1 MMRAMIAC
9 GVLWAAT
16 ASGQASPP
24 AAQNTAP
31 PFTGRIV
38 GVYNDVTGEPID
50 SVEVRDMMGGS
61 SALTTST
68 GTVALSFVA
77 DSGSLIRF
85 RKIGYRPLAMF
96 VSNQPGDAPLTVT
109 LEPAV
114 AELPRVVTVD
124 SAPRYI
130 SPGLRGFEERR
141 KRGQGSFIPESFIRQ
156 NDHRT
161 LGNLIMT
168 RIRGVTVV
176 QDVRV
181 GMRRADVIRTMRGG
195 CSVDVYLDGVP
206 MSMGKNVADL
216 KEFLPLTLAAIEYHS
231 TATLPPEFSRPG
243 GGCGGVLLLW
253 SRER

>member
-1 MMRAMIAC
+1 MMRAMAAC

-16 ASGQASPP
+16 ASGQTSPP
-24 AAQNTAP
+24 AAKSTAP

-96 VSNQPGDAPLTVT
+96 VSNRPGDAPLTVT

-114 AELPRVVTVD
+114 TALPKVVTVD
-124 SAPRYI
+124 SAPKYI
-130 SPGLRGFEERR
+130 SPALQAFEERR
-141 KRGQGSFIPESFIRQ
+141 RRGQGSFIPEAYIRQ

-168 RIRGVTVV
+168 RIAGVNVK
-176 QDVRV
+176 QDVIV
-181 GMRRADVIRTMRGG
+181 GLRRKDVIMSMRGS
-195 CSVDVYLDGVP
+195 CPIDVYLDGML
-206 MSMGKNVADL
+206 MSAGKDVADL
-216 KEFLPLTLAAIEYHS
+216 KEFLPTTLAAIEYHS
-231 TATLPPEFSRPG
+231 TATIPMEFSRPG
-243 GGCGGVLLLW
+243 GGCGVLLLW